1 MSTYVL
7 DTGNH
12 MVGYAVRAARVQVIA
27 AYPITPQTPIVEQLA
42 TMTETAKLK
51 AKYIRVESEH
61 SALAACVGAASVGA
75 RTFTATSSQGLAY
88 MHEMLHW
95 TSGSRLPVVMAVVNR
110 ALGPPWNIWVDHT
123 DSLSQRDTGWIQLY
137 CASNQEIFDSIVQC
151 YRVCESQDISLPA
164 MVCFEGVN
172 LSHTLMPA
180 VLPEQQE
187 VDAFLQPYRPVW
199 TLDPDEPGSAGN
211 IFSPR
216 EYMRLRK
223 DLQYAMDKARETL
236 PKVAKEYSHH
246 FGLPHHGGM
255 VERYRCEDAE
265 IVVLALG
272 ALASEAMVAVDT
284 LRVQGHKVGLVRVRV
299 FRPFPTHEIREVAN
313 TVRTLVVLD
322 RDLSAGMEGILFT
335 EVKAALFETPEK
347 PRVTGFIV
355 GLGGVDVTNT
365 EIAGVVQKCVKE
377 KIEGGSIWI
386 ER

>member
-1 MSTYVL
+1 
-7 DTGNH
+7 

-61 SALAACVGAASVGA
+61 SALAACVGAAYVGA
-75 RTFTATSSQGLAY
+75 RTFTATSSHGLAY

-137 CASNQEIFDSIVQC
+137 CASNQEVFDSIVQC
-151 YRVCESQDISLPA
+151 YRACESQDISLPA
-164 MVCFEGVN
+164 MVCLEGVN
-172 LSHTLMPA
+172 LSHALLPA

-187 VDAFLQPYRPVW
+187 VDAFLPPYRPVW
-199 TLDPDEPGSAGN
+199 TLNPDEPGSAGN
-211 IFSPR
+211 IFAPQ
-216 EYMRLRK
+216 EYMRLRE
-223 DLQYAMDKARETL
+223 DLQHAMNRARETL

-246 FGLPHHGGM
+246 FSLPYRGGM
-255 VERYRCEDAE
+255 VERYRCDGAE

-272 ALASEAMVAVDT
+272 ALASEAMVAVDH
-284 LRVQGHKVGLVRVRV
+284 LRMQGHRVGLVRVRV
-299 FRPFPTHEIREVAN
+299 FRPFPTDEIREVAKA
-313 TVRTLVVLD
+313 VRTMVVLD

-335 EVKAALFETPEK
+335 EVKAALFEIHEK
-347 PRVTGFIV
+347 PKVTGYIV
-355 GLGGVDVTNT
+355 GLGGVDVTST
-365 EIAGVVQKCVKE
+365 QIAGLVEKCMKE
-377 KIEGGSIWI
+377 KIQGGSIWI
-386 ER
+386 QG

>member
-151 YRVCESQDISLPA
+151 YRVCESQDISLQRWCA
-164 MVCFEGVN
+164 
-172 LSHTLMPA
+172 LRALT
-180 VLPEQQE
+180 
-187 VDAFLQPYRPVW
+187 YR
-199 TLDPDEPGSAGN
+199 T
-211 IFSPR
+211 R
-216 EYMRLRK
+216 
-223 DLQYAMDKARETL
+223 
-236 PKVAKEYSHH
+236 
-246 FGLPHHGGM
+246 
-255 VERYRCEDAE
+255 
-265 IVVLALG
+265 
-272 ALASEAMVAVDT
+272 
-284 LRVQGHKVGLVRVRV
+284 
-299 FRPFPTHEIREVAN
+299 
-313 TVRTLVVLD
+313 
-322 RDLSAGMEGILFT
+322 
-335 EVKAALFETPEK
+335 
-347 PRVTGFIV
+347 
-355 GLGGVDVTNT
+355 
-365 EIAGVVQKCVKE
+365 
-377 KIEGGSIWI
+377 
-386 ER
+386 